1 MPPVPAFGKEM
12 APKACHEAALF
23 SVRMVVLKNV
33 YKYIFSYAYAFLKL
47 CLEM

>member
-1 MPPVPAFGKEM
+1 MPQRLPLGKEM
-12 APKACHEAALF
+12 APKTCHEAALF

-33 YKYIFSYAYAFLKL
+33 YKYIFLYANAFLKL